1 MYVMG
6 KYRIE
11 HRYVDSIQC
20 PVDLDSLIMCGDC
33 TPEHI
38 EENLGVGQDI
48 MWDAI
53 RLSTCQYWLLKIDV
67 MERFTSGFRNRIY
80 SCLPTF
86 SRLNRKYF
94 RIRLALSGNVQ
105 LQNELESWDSENGSS
120 PDGNTNLLNPMN
132 MLSNDLKDYDMRVI
146 GGKMPLRNFILE
158 RIQQFLKTGDRD
170 KVDFSCSLFLPE
182 ILNPKFFSGLSEA
195 EHIVLLGNLDKYFR
209 FVEKF
214 NRTGMG
220 LRGSYQPRHELNDPQ
235 NLLKHVLSGNGNY
248 TRRVKMLAWKQL
260 YKEVD
265 HLMASASWAS
275 VKMFD
280 VDAMDRK
287 FSPVVERLKKEGLGQ
302 SNVIEWL
309 DNANGVFESF
319 ELDCTLHNLDAADFL
334 PAILTSRPYY
344 RMSEGLVDF
353 QDDDTRDRLFK
364 VLSESM
370 VSFR

>member
-1 MYVMG
+1 MYGMG
-6 KYRIE
+6 KGRIE

-20 PVDLDSLIMCGDC
+20 PIDLDSLIMCGDC
-33 TPEHI
+33 TPERI

-67 MERFTSGFRNRIY
+67 LERFTSGFRNRIY
-80 SCLPTF
+80 ACLPTF

-94 RIRLALSGNVQ
+94 RIKLSHSRNAAIQG
-105 LQNELESWDSENGSS
+105 ELDAWDSENGGLS
-120 PDGNTNLLNPMN
+120 DGNTNLLNPLN

-146 GGKMPLRNFILE
+146 VGQMPLRNFILE

-214 NRTGMG
+214 NRTGTG
-220 LRGSYQPRHELNDPQ
+220 LRGAYPRYELNDPQ

-248 TRRVKMLAWKQL
+248 TRRVKMIAWKQL

-344 RMSEGLVDF
+344 MMSEGLVDF
-353 QDDDTRDRLFK
+353 QDDETRDRLFK
-364 VLSESM
+364 VLSDAM

>member
-1 MYVMG
+1 MYGMG
-6 KYRIE
+6 KGRIE

-20 PVDLDSLIMCGDC
+20 PIDLDSLIMCGDC

-67 MERFTSGFRNRIY
+67 MERFTSEFRKRIY
-80 SCLPTF
+80 ACLPTF

-94 RIRLALSGNVQ
+94 RIKLSHSRNAMIQ
-105 LQNELESWDSENGSS
+105 RELDAWDSENGGSS
-120 PDGNTNLLNPMN
+120 EGNTNLLNPLN
-132 MLSNDLKDYDMRVI
+132 MLSNGLKDYDMRVI
-146 GGKMPLRNFILE
+146 VGQMPLRNFILE

-220 LRGSYQPRHELNDPQ
+220 LRGVCQTRHELNDPQ

-248 TRRVKMLAWKQL
+248 TRRVKILAWKQL

-265 HLMASASWAS
+265 HLMAGTSTAIAR
-275 VKMFD
+275 VFD
-280 VDAMDRK
+280 PDLLDRN
-287 FSPVVERLKKEGLGQ
+287 FGPVIERMRKEGLSQG
-302 SNVIEWL
+302 NIIEWL
-309 DNANGVFESF
+309 DNADGVFESF

-334 PAILTSRPYY
+334 PVILTSRPYC
-344 RMSEGLVDF
+344 RMAEGLVDF
-353 QDDDTRDRLFK
+353 QDDETRDRLFK